1 MESVVSIP
9 RQILIQA
16 ILILINA
23 FFAAAEIAV
32 ISLNHNKLKKQVE
45 EGDQTAKILL
55 KMVEKP
61 SNFLSTIQI
70 GITLA
75 GFLGSALAAD
85 TLAEELTGVFISWGA
100 TLPYS
105 VLNTIS
111 VFVITIIIS
120 FFTLIF
126 GELVPKR
133 IAQQKSDAVARF
145 CCKVL
150 NVLAKIMRPVIWL
163 LSFCT
168 NTVLKIFRFKADAE
182 EEAATEEDIR
192 LMVDAGGDSGSIEED
207 EREWIQNVFELN
219 DTLVSE
225 IMTRVSDIWGVQ
237 QNMHNAEILALIKES
252 GRSRFPVYDEDL
264 NDIKGILNARDFLLN
279 LNDDKMK
286 KVTELMRPA
295 YFVPDTIRAD
305 KLFSDMQ
312 MKKQHIAICVD
323 EYGQTSGLISLEDL
337 LEEIVGNIYD
347 EFDEQEEE
355 ELVKLGDNLWKVS
368 GTLPVEDL
376 EEALDIDLPNE
387 ELDFDTVGGMVFS
400 CLNEIPQ
407 DGTQFDVEVF
417 GLKVHVTK
425 IEDKRIVEALI
436 SKAEPENEV
445 EEEEKDKDKKE
456 S

>member
-45 EGDQTAKILL
+45 EGDKTAKILL

>member
-9 RQILIQA
+9 RQIVVQI

-23 FFAAAEIAV
+23 FFASAEIAV

-45 EGDQTAKILL
+45 DGDKTAKVLL
-55 KMVEKP
+55 KMVENP

-85 TLAEELTGVFISWGA
+85 TLAEELTKVFISWGA
-100 TLPYS
+100 TIPYN

-133 IAQQKSDAVARF
+133 IAQQKADQVARF
-145 CCKVL
+145 SCKVL
-150 NVLAKIMRPVIWL
+150 SILAKIMRPVIWF

-168 NTVLKIFRFKADAE
+168 NLVLKIFRFKTDAE

-192 LMVDAGGDSGSIEED
+192 LMVDAGGESGQIEED

-219 DTLVSE
+219 DTPVSE
-225 IMTRVSDIWGVQ
+225 IMTRASDIWAVQ
-237 QNMHNAEILALIKES
+237 CNMHNAEILSLIKES

-264 NDIKGILNARDFLLN
+264 NDIIGILNSRDFLLN
-279 LNDDKMK
+279 LNEEKMK
-286 KVTELMRPA
+286 SVKDLMRSA
-295 YFVPDTIRAD
+295 YFVPETIRAD
-305 KLFSDMQ
+305 KLFSEMQ
-312 MKKQHIAICVD
+312 KKKQHIAICVD
-323 EYGQTSGLISLEDL
+323 EYGQTSGLVSLEDL

-347 EFDEQEEE
+347 EFDEEEE
-355 ELVKLGDNLWKVS
+355 KEIVQLDENLWKVS
-368 GTLPVEDL
+368 GTLSVEDL

-387 ELDFDTVGGMVFS
+387 EHDFDTVGGMVFS
-400 CLNEIPQ
+400 TLNEIPQ
-407 DGTQFDVEVF
+407 DGTELECDVF
-417 GLKVHVTK
+417 GLHVHVTK
-425 IEDKRIVEALI
+425 IEDKRIVEALV
-436 SKAEPENEV
+436 SKITKEDEKEK
-445 EEEEKDKDKKE
+445 EEAKAKEEDN
-456 S
+456 